1 MKIVIS
7 GATGFIGQA
16 LVKALRARGDQVVAL
31 ARSVEKAQQTL
42 GPEVEIAGWQP
53 GQPGDWMAAFNG
65 ADGVV
70 NLAGAPVA
78 DPLKPWTEQEQALI
92 RSSRVDSTRSVVEA
106 IRQAEPRPR
115 VLVNASA
122 VGYYGSQGD
131 AILTESS
138 PAGNGFLAGVVKDWE
153 AAARPA
159 EESDVRLVLL
169 RTGIV
174 LGAEGGAL
182 PALAMPFRLFAGGT
196 MGEPGQW
203 VPWIHLEDEIGLIL
217 YALDRDALHG
227 SINAGSPNPVTMDLF
242 CRQIGQALHRP
253 SWVPGYSTLLKL
265 ALPKRKDAFLAS
277 DRMVPEA
284 ALAAGYQFRYTDS
297 GEALRAILG

>member
-16 LVKALRARGDQVVAL
+16 LVKALLARGDQVVAL
-31 ARSVEKAQQTL
+31 ARTVEKAQQTL
-42 GPEVEIAGWQP
+42 GPEVEVATWQP
-53 GQPGDWMAAFNG
+53 GRPGSWMTVFNG

-78 DPLKPWTEQEQALI
+78 DPLKPWTEEAQALI
-92 RSSRVDSTRSVVEA
+92 RSSRIDSTHSMVEA
-106 IRQAEPRPR
+106 IKQAEPKPP

-138 PAGNGFLAGVVKDWE
+138 PAGNDFLAGVVKDWE
-153 AAARPA
+153 AAARPV
-159 EESDVRLVLL
+159 EELGVRLVLL

-182 PALAMPFRLFAGGT
+182 PALAMPFRMFAGGT

-217 YALDRDALHG
+217 YALDHESLRG
-227 SINAGSPNPVTMDLF
+227 PVNAGSPHPVTMDLF

-277 DRMVPEA
+277 DRMAPEA
-284 ALAAGYQFRYTDS
+284 ALAAGYRFRYMDS
-297 GEALRAILG
+297 GEALQAILG